1 MDPMIVV
8 GNDSFLSRFIAL
20 ATVAASCSIAGRLGT
35 SRGAIF
41 GGTHDAAKNC
51 VSQPPRPSIGVHLAS
66 LEPGGRDAEYSERSK
81 HTDQAYPPAR
91 INGMTLG
98 V

>member
-1 MDPMIVV
+1 MDPTIVV
-8 GNDSFLSRFIAL
+8 VSL
-20 ATVAASCSIAGRLGT
+20 AIRCPIVGRLGT

-41 GGTHDAAKNC
+41 GGTLC
-51 VSQPPRPSIGVHLAS
+51 VPQPPRPSIRVHLAS
-66 LEPGGRDAEYSERSK
+66 VERGGRDAESSERPK

-91 INGMTLG
+91 INRMTLG